1 MSFTETELHAKLP
14 IGKDEKILEIIK
26 HHWFAYASI
35 YIGAGMLCLL
45 LFIAIIF
52 VAASQNQLGLSDNA
66 VAGVVVFGVIFT
78 AIVALFS
85 MVPVWMRK
93 QEALVLTEEAL
104 LQLQKPTLFSNHV
117 SQTNIAHVNDVTVRQ
132 NTLGTMLGFGSLMI
146 ETPGEQNNYSFTVV
160 AKPHERAKMIIEA
173 HENYSAALES
183 GQIHTTL
190 GTKPAHI
197 PGSEPALKQEPQ
209 SDSPENPSTS

>member
-1 MSFTETELHAKLP
+1 MHLTEDELHAKLP

-35 YIGAGMLCLL
+35 YIGAGLLCLL

-52 VAASQNQLGLSDNA
+52 VAASQNQLGLSNNA
-66 VAGVVVFGVIFT
+66 VVGVVVFGVIFT

-132 NTLGTMLGFGSLMI
+132 NALGTMLGFGNLMI
-146 ETPGEQNNYSFTVV
+146 ETPGEQNNYSFTIV
-160 AKPHERAKMIIEA
+160 AQPHQRAKMIIEA
-173 HENYSAALES
+173 HENYAAALES

-190 GTKPAHI
+190 GTKPAHV
-197 PGSEPALKQEPQ
+197 PGQETQ
-209 SDSPENPSTS
+209 EKPEGSGKSQQSTS

>member
-1 MSFTETELHAKLP
+1 MHLTEDELHAKLP

-35 YIGAGMLCLL
+35 YIGAGLLCLL

-52 VAASQNQLGLSDNA
+52 VAASQNSLGLSDNA

-78 AIVALFS
+78 AIVALFA

-132 NTLGTMLGFGSLMI
+132 NALGTMLGFGNLMI
-146 ETPGEQNNYSFTVV
+146 ETPGEQNNYSFTIV

-173 HENYSAALES
+173 HENYAAALES

-190 GTKPAHI
+190 GTKPAYV
-197 PGSEPALKQEPQ
+197 PGQNSQEKPEGSENNQQPA
-209 SDSPENPSTS
+209 N